1 MSEYRAWIIQDGR
14 TVATAYGRDYDATE
28 REGLH
33 YLLIYGQDQSATM
46 HMQEKVNGA
55 WRKCSGDVRAKA

>member
-1 MSEYRAWIIQDGR
+1 MSEYRARIIQDGQ

-46 HMQEKVNGA
+46 RMQEKVDGR
-55 WRKCSGDVRAKA
+55 WRKCAMRGE